1 MAKTTESQNKD
12 ELLTPEELAAHAMM
26 AAEAE
31 KMDDLADVG
40 EAGADA
46 EEETEHGEVADD
58 EAHESETQEEAAVED
73 ARSAI
78 QQLKDFVNEDEEH
91 AFKLNFNFKA
101 LVGGD
106 GLSRVLAKNWFFILV
121 VVFFTCC
128 YVTTRYMMQGA
139 MLEHEALTDTLIDR
153 RYKALTLSSELLEH
167 TLSSQIESSLQD
179 STIHVP
185 SDQAFSLKAE

>member
-1 MAKTTESQNKD
+1 MAKNTASKD
-12 ELLTPEELAAHAMM
+12 QDDLLTIGELAEHAM
-26 AAEAE
+26 AAEEAE
-31 KMDDLADVG
+31 LAEATAEHDEAAADDDETETAEDAACTD
-40 EAGADA
+40 EHEDQA
-46 EEETEHGEVADD
+46 EEE
-58 EAHESETQEEAAVED
+58 QK
-73 ARSAI
+73 SAI

-91 AFKLNFNFKA
+91 AFRFNFNFKA

-106 GLSRVLAKNWFFILV
+106 GLSRVLARNWFFILV

-139 MLEHEALTDTLIDR
+139 MLEHDALTDTLIDR

-167 TLSSQIESSLQD
+167 TLSSQIESSLAD

-185 SDQAFSLKAE
+185 SEQAFSLKTE